1 MNTNKNHDTAPR
13 ADRAPKMSDADLAVL
28 GLADVAYLRA
38 VVIDGQPGFAVHA
51 ANGKTLGV
59 APTREVALAFIHEQ
73 ELEPVGLH

>member
-1 MNTNKNHDTAPR
+1 
-13 ADRAPKMSDADLAVL
+13 
-28 GLADVAYLRA
+28 VAYLRA
-38 VVIDGQPGFAVHA
+38 VVVDGQPGFAVYA